1 MALRLDGRSAV
12 GVRSV
17 GETAPEGWDAR
28 TVSPPGGHV
37 MQGAVWAEHRRSMG
51 QQPLFVDL
59 DDDRAAL
66 LVMRRQRPLGTFVT
80 ARKGPVHAGD
90 APEQVAARAGA
101 LASVVRER
109 GGSLLYVDPDLD
121 RSVDYES
128 AMDARGFELTAPAE
142 PSIHLMRL
150 SFPAGSTADDIYAGF
165 SKQTRQ
171 RIRSAESG
179 GVAVRIDAT
188 AERLE
193 AFAELLARR
202 SDELG
207 VALRPEFG
215 SLPFSAKLIAA
226 GQARLYLAE
235 HDGDLLGG
243 LLVYVQGGTLATI
256 YSADRAEQRRAFPGV
271 MHLLRW
277 HVIRDAHAMGAP
289 WIDLGG
295 VDLPGHRHEP
305 KPTEPS
311 YGLYEH
317 KRSFGAV
324 WVEREQARRIVLRPW
339 VERAASASRSVFA
352 LTRGRV
358 R

>member
-1 MALRLDGRSAV
+1 
-12 GVRSV
+12 
-17 GETAPEGWDAR
+17 
-28 TVSPPGGHV
+28 
-37 MQGAVWAEHRRSMG
+37 MQGTVWAEHRRSMG

-59 DDDRAAL
+59 DDGRAAL
-66 LVMRRQRPLGTFVT
+66 LVTRRQRPMGTFVT
-80 ARKGPVHAGD
+80 ARKGPIHAGD
-90 APEQVAARAGA
+90 APEQVAARANA
-101 LASVVRER
+101 LAAAVRER
-109 GGSLLYVDPDLD
+109 GGSLLYVDPELD
-121 RSVDYES
+121 VAADYER
-128 AMDARGFELTAPAE
+128 AMDSFGFELTAPAE

-150 SFPAGSTADDIYAGF
+150 AFPQGSTADEIYAGF

-171 RIRSAESG
+171 RIRAAESA
-179 GVAVRIDAT
+179 GVAVRVDASG
-188 AERLE
+188 ERLE
-193 AFAELLARR
+193 AFAELLAQR

-215 SLPFSAKLIAA
+215 SLPFSAKLMAA
-226 GQARLYLAE
+226 GQARLYVAE

-256 YSADRAEQRRAFPGV
+256 YSADRAEQRHAFPGV
-271 MHLLRW
+271 MHQVRW

-295 VDLPGHRHEP
+295 VDLPGHRTEP
-305 KPTEPS
+305 KPGEPS

-324 WVEREQARRIVLRPW
+324 WVEREQARRVVLRPW
-339 VERAASASRSVFA
+339 VERAVSASRSVLA
-352 LTRGRV
+352 LTRGRI

>member
-1 MALRLDGRSAV
+1 MALRLDGRSTV

-17 GETAPEGWDAR
+17 SETAPDGWDSR
-28 TVSPPGGHV
+28 TVTPRGGHV
-37 MQGAVWAEHRRSMG
+37 MQGTVWAEHRRSMG

-59 DDDRAAL
+59 DDGHAAL
-66 LVMRRQRPLGTFVT
+66 LVIRKQRPLGTFVT
-80 ARKGPVHAGD
+80 ARKGPIQAGD
-90 APEQVAARAGA
+90 EPQNVAARAHA
-101 LASVVRER
+101 LAGVVRAR
-109 GGSLLYVDPDLD
+109 GGSLLYVDPELD
-121 RSVDYES
+121 RSADYER
-128 AMDARGFELTAPAE
+128 AMDGFGFEVTAPAE

-150 SFPAGSTADDIYAGF
+150 SFPAGSTADDVYAGL

-171 RIRSAESG
+171 RIRSAETAA
-179 GVAVRIDAT
+179 VTVRIDASG
-188 AERLE
+188 ERLE
-193 AFAELLARR
+193 AFAELLAQR

-215 SLPFSAKLIAA
+215 SLPFSAKLMAA
-226 GQARLYLAE
+226 GQARLYVAE
-235 HDGDLLGG
+235 HENDLLGG

-271 MHLLRW
+271 MHLVRW

-295 VDLPGHRHEP
+295 VDLPGYREEP
-305 KPTEPS
+305 KPGDPS

-339 VERAASASRSVFA
+339 VERAASASRSVLA
-352 LTRGRV
+352 VTRGRI